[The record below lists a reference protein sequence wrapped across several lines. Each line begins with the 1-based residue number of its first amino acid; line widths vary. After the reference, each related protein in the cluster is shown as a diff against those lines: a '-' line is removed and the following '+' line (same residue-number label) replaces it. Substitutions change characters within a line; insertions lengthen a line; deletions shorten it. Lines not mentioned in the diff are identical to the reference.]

1 MEKRKFKVL
10 LCLFLATAVMF
21 AGCSL
26 DNDDD
31 DTPPA
36 NSVSIPK
43 YSSGKILKNKVV
55 SSGSDVYYEY
65 LTFTSETG
73 GTYALYKDGAQVP
86 SYTNKNGETVTVPS
100 SFTYD
105 SATGKFS
112 AGADAG
118 DVSSYMFNTKKAGKE
133 VSVIASEEMIC
144 SGEKPVLLAE
154 WKSLSLTFKFTSD
167 DNGDNATV
175 TQKDGSYPEFT
186 VPYTND
192 GGWITVSN
200 IPLFFSSSNRMFY
213 LAYVTERI
221 EVEAVGRNASC
232 DELNFVSPVF
242 ILADIQL

>member
-1 MEKRKFKVL
+1 MKKNVKLLSLILGTACLILSCTQNEGNDKVVEPEN
-10 LCLFLATAVMF
+10 TV
-21 AGCSL
+21 
-26 DNDDD
+26 NI
-31 DTPPA
+31 PA
-36 NSVSIPK
+36 
-43 YSSGKILKNKVV
+43 YSSGKVLKNKVV
-55 SSGSDVYYEY
+55 STGSDVYYEY

-73 GTYALYKDGAQVP
+73 GTYALYKDGAQVT
-86 SYTNKNGETVTVPS
+86 SYTNKNGESVSVPS
-100 SFTYD
+100 SFSYD
-105 SATGKFS
+105 AATGKFS
-112 AGADAG
+112 AG
-118 DVSSYMFNTKKAGKE
+118 DVSSYMFNAKKNGKE
-133 VSVIASEEMIC
+133 VSVIASEEMTC
-144 SGEKPVLLAE
+144 SQEKPALLAE
-154 WKSLSLTFKFTSD
+154 WKSSSLTFKFTSD

-213 LAYVTERI
+213 LAYVTERT

>member
-1 MEKRKFKVL
+1 MKKNVKLLSLILGTACLILSCTQNEGNDKVVEPEN
-10 LCLFLATAVMF
+10 TV
-21 AGCSL
+21 
-26 DNDDD
+26 NI
-31 DTPPA
+31 PA
-36 NSVSIPK
+36 
-43 YSSGKILKNKVV
+43 YSSGKVLKNKVV
-55 SSGSDVYYEY
+55 STGSDVYYEY
-65 LTFTSETG
+65 LTFESETG
-73 GTYALYKDGAQVP
+73 GKYALYKDGTKVT
-86 SYTNKNGETVTVPS
+86 SYTNKNGESVSVPS

-105 SATGKFS
+105 AVTGKFS
-112 AGADAG
+112 AENI
-118 DVSSYMFNTKKAGKE
+118 SSYMFNAKKNGKE
-133 VSVIASEEMIC
+133 VSVIASEEMTC
-144 SGEKPVLLAE
+144 SQKKPVLLAE
-154 WKSLSLTFKFTSD
+154 WKSSSLTFKFTSD

-213 LAYVTERI
+213 LAYVTERT

>member
-1 MEKRKFKVL
+1 MKKIVKL
-10 LCLFLATAVMF
+10 LSLILGTACLILSCSQNDGNDKTAEPENAV
-21 AGCSL
+21 
-26 DNDDD
+26 NV
-31 DTPPA
+31 P
-36 NSVSIPK
+36 V

-65 LTFTSETG
+65 LTFESETG
-73 GTYALYKDGAQVP
+73 GKYALYKDGAQVP

-118 DVSSYMFNTKKAGKE
+118 DVSSYMFNTKKDGKE
-133 VSVIASEEMIC
+133 VSVIAAEEMTCSEEN
-144 SGEKPVLLAE
+144 PVLLAE
-154 WKSLSLTFKFTSD
+154 WKSSSLTFKFTSD

-213 LAYVTERI
+213 LAYVTERT

>member
-1 MEKRKFKVL
+1 MKKIVKL
-10 LCLFLATAVMF
+10 LSLILGTACLILSCSQNDGNDKTAEPENAV
-21 AGCSL
+21 
-26 DNDDD
+26 NV
-31 DTPPA
+31 P
-36 NSVSIPK
+36 V

-112 AGADAG
+112 AG
-118 DVSSYMFNTKKAGKE
+118 DVYSYMFNTKKDGKE
-133 VSVIASEEMIC
+133 VSVIASEEMTC
-144 SGEKPVLLAE
+144 SAEKPVLLAE
-154 WKSLSLTFKFTSD
+154 WESSSLTFKFTSD

-175 TQKDGSYPEFT
+175 THKDESYPEFT

-192 GGWITVSN
+192 GGWITVLN

-213 LAYVTERI
+213 LAYVTERT

>member
-21 AGCSL
+21 AGCSS
-26 DNDDD
+26 DDGDD
-31 DTPPA
+31 DTPPE

-43 YSSGKILKNKVV
+43 YSPGKILKNKVI

-65 LTFTSETG
+65 LTFESETG
-73 GTYALYKDGAQVP
+73 GTYALYKDGAQVT
-86 SYTNKNGETVTVPS
+86 SYTNKNGGTVTVPS

-105 SATGKFS
+105 AATGKFS
-112 AGADAG
+112 AEN
-118 DVSSYMFNTKKAGKE
+118 VSSYMFNAKKNGKE
-133 VSVIASEEMIC
+133 VSVIASEEMTC
-144 SGEKPVLLAE
+144 SQEKPVLLAE
-154 WKSLSLTFKFTSD
+154 WKSSELSFVFVSD
-167 DNGDNATV
+167 DSGDNATV
-175 TQKDGSYPEFT
+175 KNNDESYPDFT

-200 IPLFFSSSNRMFY
+200 FPLFFSSSNRMFFLVY
-213 LAYVTERI
+213 ETERS
-221 EVEAVGRNASC
+221 EVEAEGRNASC

>member
-1 MEKRKFKVL
+1 MEKRRFRVL
-10 LCLFLATAVMF
+10 LCLFLGLAVMF

-26 DNDDD
+26 DDDDD

-65 LTFTSETG
+65 LTFESETG
-73 GTYALYKDGAQVP
+73 GKYALYKNGAQVP

-112 AGADAG
+112 AG
-118 DVSSYMFNTKKAGKE
+118 DVSSYMFNTKKDGKE
-133 VSVIASEEMIC
+133 VSVIASEEMTC
-144 SGEKPVLLAE
+144 SAEKPVLLAE
-154 WKSLSLTFKFTSD
+154 WKSSSLTFKFTSD

-175 TQKDGSYPEFT
+175 TQNDGSYPKFT
-186 VPYTND
+186 VTYTND
-192 GGWITVSN
+192 GGWIPVSN
-200 IPLFFSSSNRMFY
+200 IPLFFSSSNRMFFLVY
-213 LAYVTERI
+213 ETERS
-221 EVEAVGRNASC
+221 EVEAEGRNASC

>member
-1 MEKRKFKVL
+1 M
-10 LCLFLATAVMF
+10 
-21 AGCSL
+21 
-26 DNDDD
+26 
-31 DTPPA
+31 
-36 NSVSIPK
+36 
-43 YSSGKILKNKVV
+43 KNKVI

-65 LTFTSETG
+65 LTFESETS
-73 GTYALYKDGAQVP
+73 GTYALYKDGAQVT
-86 SYTNKNGETVTVPS
+86 SYTNKNGESVSVPS

-105 SATGKFS
+105 AVTGKFS
-112 AGADAG
+112 AG
-118 DVSSYMFNTKKAGKE
+118 DVSSYMFNAKKDGKE
-133 VSVIASEEMIC
+133 VSVIAAEEMTC
-144 SGEKPVLLAE
+144 SQEKPALLAE
-154 WKSLSLTFKFTSD
+154 WKSSSLTFKFTSD

-200 IPLFFSSSNRMFY
+200 FPLFFSSSNRMFY
-213 LAYVTERI
+213 LAYVTERT